1 MSNAFEKL
9 APFIQD
15 YIYRNHWE
23 ELREVQV
30 AACDVIFHSDANLL
44 IATPTASGK
53 TEAAF
58 LPVITELYNKPTHS
72 VGVLYI
78 APLKALIND
87 QFVRIEELLE
97 EAYIP
102 VTKWHGDASQALKN
116 KLLKNPKGILQTTPE
131 SLEAMLMKRKQ
142 HALKLFADLHFIIID
157 EVHNFIGEDRG
168 VQLASVLERLQRL
181 IGFVPRRIGL
191 SATLGDVAVA
201 ESWLSGGTG
210 RVCIT
215 PNISAARR
223 KAMIMVN
230 HFYVL
235 PESADKERKSAL
247 SYFESL
253 YNLTRGKKSIVFSNS
268 RSAVERNIVHL
279 KEIAEKRREPDMFMV
294 HHGSIS
300 ASNREYAETQ
310 MKFSDMPLVTGA
322 TVTLELGIDL
332 GDLER
337 IVQAGCPHSVA
348 SLSQRLGRSGRRS
361 CVSEMCFVFEEEKTA
376 ASVDFF
382 KSVNWSFVK
391 CIALIELYRESWL
404 EPIAVDCYPYGIL
417 YHQTMSF
424 LYSHGEA
431 TPEFIAQSMLSQ
443 AAFAH
448 ITQDDYRAL
457 LLHMLEKEQIERTAS
472 GGLLIGAKGEQL
484 TNHYDFY
491 SVFETEVEYSVRDG
505 SQEIGT
511 LSQPMPPGTTFVLS
525 GKTWSVIEIDK
536 EQRIIYVASAKG
548 KPPTVWDSNFG
559 GLEYTK
565 VLHKMREVIAND
577 IEYPYLHLS
586 AAQRLSEIRAIV
598 RQARLLENDLF
609 EISPDTYGIAMWLGT
624 AASNA
629 LDFAL
634 IALLPDRKYVP
645 HYWPF
650 LIVKNVTHSELV
662 DALAHIKST
671 CLTSEDLLIPDDMN
685 IKGKYN
691 DFVPPQL
698 LKKQY
703 VDRFVDIAEMQEKIN
718 MSFPHTQ

>member
-1 MSNAFEKL
+1 MSSAFEKL

-15 YIYRNHWE
+15 YIYHNHWE

-58 LPVITELYNKPTHS
+58 LPVITELYNKPAHS

-116 KLLKNPKGILQTTPE
+116 KLLKDPKGIIQTTPE

-142 HALKLFADLHFIIID
+142 HAMKLFADLRFIIID

-168 VQLASVLERLQRL
+168 VQLASILERLQRL
-181 IGFVPRRIGL
+181 VGVVPRRIGL

-201 ESWLSGGTG
+201 ENWLSSGTG
-210 RVCIT
+210 RACIT
-215 PNISAARR
+215 PNVGATRR

-230 HFYVL
+230 HFFVL
-235 PESADKERKSAL
+235 PKSADKEEKSAL
-247 SYFESL
+247 PYFESL

-268 RSAVERNIVHL
+268 RAAVERNIVHL
-279 KEIAEKRREPDMFMV
+279 KEIAEKRYEPDVFMV

-300 ASNREYAETQ
+300 ASNREYAEAQ
-310 MKFSDMPLVTGA
+310 MKFSNMPLVTGA

-337 IVQAGCPHSVA
+337 IVQTGCPHSVA

-361 CVSEMCFVFEEEKTA
+361 GISEMCFVFEEEKKA
-376 ASVDFF
+376 ESVDFF
-382 KSVNWSFVK
+382 KSVNWFFVK

-404 EPIAVDCYPYGIL
+404 EPISVDRYPYGVL

-431 TPEFIAQSMLSQ
+431 TPEFLAQSILGQ

-448 ITQDDYRAL
+448 ITQDDYKEL
-457 LLHMLEKEQIERTAS
+457 LLSMLEKEQIERTAS

-484 TNHYDFY
+484 TNHYDFF
-491 SVFETEVEYSVRDG
+491 SVFETEVEYSVRNG
-505 SQEIGT
+505 PQEIGT
-511 LSQPMPPGTTFVLS
+511 LTQLMPPESTFVLS
-525 GKTWSVIEIDK
+525 GKTWSVIEVDK
-536 EQRIIYVASAKG
+536 EQRIIYVTSAKG
-548 KPPTVWDSNFG
+548 KPPTSWDNSSD

-565 VLHKMREVIAND
+565 VLQKMREVI
-577 IEYPYLHLS
+577 IGTVEYPYLHPS
-586 AAQRLSEIRAIV
+586 AARRLSEIRAIV
-598 RQARLLENDLF
+598 LQSRLLENEVF
-609 EISPDTYGIAMWLGT
+609 EIAPDTYGIAMWLGT
-624 AASNA
+624 TASNA

-634 IALLPDRKYVP
+634 SALLPDRKRAP

-650 LIVKNVTHSELV
+650 LIVKNVTNGELV
-662 DALAHIKST
+662 EALERIKST
-671 CLTSEDLLIPDDMN
+671 NLTPEDLLIADDV
-685 IKGKYN
+685 KVRGKYN

-703 VDRFVDIAEMQEKIN
+703 IDRFVDIAEMQKEMK
-718 MSFPHTQ
+718 